1 MNKENIINVM
11 KRYELKYYLSKDQL
25 IYFQKEIARYMKIDK
40 YGLTSIA
47 SLYFDTPTYSLINKS
62 IEKPYFKE
70 KIRLRSYGLANITSP
85 TYLEVKRKCEGIVY
99 KRRVRLL
106 EDEAYSL
113 IKDKESKNDDQI
125 ARELEFFMNNYSNL
139 EAKYLIIYDR
149 LAYYQDNSDLR
160 ITIDLN
166 PRYRTSDLNLHTS
179 LDGIP
184 LFKEEGAILEIK
196 VQHSVPLW
204 LVEIL
209 TKGHIYQTSI
219 SKVGEAH
226 KLELAKAH
234 KEINHLL
241 INQKTREL
249 GGYQYGFTI

>member
-1 MNKENIINVM
+1 MEKENIINVM

-25 IYFQKEIARYMKIDK
+25 IYFQKEIARYMKVDK
-40 YGLTSIA
+40 YWLTSIA

-149 LAYYQDNSDLR
+149 LAYYQDNSDL
-160 ITIDLN
+160 
-166 PRYRTSDLNLHTS
+166 NLHTS
-179 LDGIP
+179 LEGIP

-219 SKVGEAH
+219 SKVGVAH

-234 KEINHLL
+234 KEVNHLL
-241 INQKTREL
+241 INQKTRGL